1 MKRLIILFA
10 VSILAFTGCASMS
23 PLAKASSEGNISLVR
38 NLISQGKSV
47 YEPSG
52 GKDYFYPIHVAS
64 LKGHAEIV
72 KLLLRHGAAVDSLNF
87 CNQTPLMYTIFG
99 SSSGRVEVAKVLISQ
114 GANLNAIDCFGWK
127 AYDYAKRNNDKNI
140 LSMLG
145 PEKPGVD
152 YRKNIY

>member
-1 MKRLIILFA
+1 MKRLVILIA

-23 PLAKASSEGNISLVR
+23 PLAKAASEGNMSQVQH
-38 NLISQGKSV
+38 LISQGKSV

-52 GKDYFYPIHVAS
+52 GKDYFYPIHGAS
-64 LKGHAEIV
+64 LNGHAEIV
-72 KLLLRHGAAVDSLNF
+72 KLLLRYGAAVDSLNF

-99 SSSGRVEVAKVLISQ
+99 ASPGRLEVAKVLISQ

-140 LSMLG
+140 LPMLG
-145 PEKPGVD
+145 PEKPGID
-152 YRKNIY
+152 YRKNIF